1 MAVRGWSASIA
12 AMRLNLLIL
21 GGTRF
26 VGRHI
31 AEAALARGHVL
42 TLFNRG
48 QSAAGLFP
56 GVECRIGD
64 RQGDLSALAQGEW
77 DAVIDTCGYLPR
89 EVAASAAQLAGRVGA
104 YAYISSISAYA
115 SFAAPN
121 DEDSPLGVLDDPQT
135 EVVDGATY
143 GPLKAACEAALVAR
157 VGAGCALLIRPGLVV
172 GPHDPTERFTYWPAR
187 VWLAAPGEPVLVPAP
202 ADEGLQ
208 FIDARDLAGFVL
220 DALEQ
225 GRRGA
230 YNAVAAPGQ
239 WRREQLLQAC
249 ASVAGTQ
256 PRWAWASAEALEAQ
270 GVKPWNELPLWLPDS
285 AEYAGFMQAHNAK
298 ALGAG
303 LRIRPLAET
312 VADTLAWWRSL
323 APDQRR
329 FSKAGLSPEREAQL
343 LAALGLS

>member
-1 MAVRGWSASIA
+1 MS
-12 AMRLNLLIL
+12 LKLLVL

-31 AEAALARGHVL
+31 VEAALARGHVL

-64 RQGDLSALAQGEW
+64 RQLDLSALDLGEW

-89 EVAASAAQLAGRVGA
+89 EVAASAARLAGRVGA

-121 DEDSPLGVLDDPQT
+121 DESSPLGVLADPNT
-135 EVVDGATY
+135 EVVDGASY
-143 GPLKAACEAALVAR
+143 GPLKAACEAALTSR
-157 VGAGCALLIRPGLVV
+157 VGAECALLIRPGLVV

-187 VWLAAPGEPVLVPAP
+187 ISRAAPAEPVLVPGP

-208 FIDARDLAGFVL
+208 FIDARDLAAFVL

-230 YNAVAAPGQ
+230 YNAVAAPAQ
-239 WRREQLLQAC
+239 WRREALMQAC
-249 ASVAGTQ
+249 AEAAGTQ
-256 PRWAWASAEALEAQ
+256 PRWAWADGAWLEAQ

-285 AEYAGFMQAHNAK
+285 AEYAGFMQARNDK
-298 ALGAG
+298 ALAAG

-312 VADTLAWWRSL
+312 VADTLAWWRRL
-323 APDQRR
+323 PPEQQR
-329 FSKAGLSPEREAQL
+329 FNKAGLSAEREAQL
-343 LAALGLS
+343 LAALGLR

>member
-1 MAVRGWSASIA
+1 MTS
-12 AMRLNLLIL
+12 LKLLIL

-31 AEAALARGHVL
+31 VEAALARGHVP

-48 QSAAGLFP
+48 QSGAALFP
-56 GVECRIGD
+56 GVECRLGD
-64 RQGDLSALAQGEW
+64 RQVDLSALAQGEW

-89 EVAASAAQLAGRVGA
+89 EVAASADMLAGRVGA

-115 SFAAPN
+115 SFGAPN
-121 DEDSPLGVLDDPQT
+121 DESSALGVLADPQT
-135 EVVDGATY
+135 EVVDGASY
-143 GPLKAACEAALVAR
+143 GPLKAACEAALTVR
-157 VGAGCALLIRPGLVV
+157 VGAERALIIRPGLVV

-187 VWLAAPGEPVLVPAP
+187 ISLAAAGERVLVPAP
-202 ADEGLQ
+202 ADAGLQ
-208 FIDARDLAGFVL
+208 FIDARDLAAFVL

-230 YNAVAAPGQ
+230 YNAVAAPDQ
-239 WRREQLLQAC
+239 WRRDELLQAC
-249 ASVAGTQ
+249 AAAAGTQ
-256 PRWAWASAEALEAQ
+256 PRWAWADAAWLEAQ
-270 GVKPWNELPLWLPDS
+270 GVKPWNDLPLWLPDS
-285 AEYAGFMQAHNAK
+285 AEYAGFMQARNAK
-298 ALGAG
+298 ALAAG

-323 APDQRR
+323 PPDQRR

-343 LAALGLS
+343 LALLPA